1 LTKSIDRFELFEV
14 QAREVGFTVEPTEV
28 WTYGEGCECGCK
40 WMVLSGMTIAAHCK
54 TVRQVAKAIATER
67 KTLQPLVEA
76 HKQKLERS
84 RRVVQLSLI
93 K

>member
-28 WTYGEGCECGCK
+28 WTYGEGCECGCQ
-40 WMVLSGMTIAAHCK
+40 WMVLSGMTIVAHCQ

-67 KTLQPLVEA
+67 KELNPLVEV
-76 HKQKLERS
+76 HKKRLEQS
-84 RRVVQLSLI
+84 RQVVQLSLI